1 MADEHEQGVS
11 MKKFKTIFKKRLLTE
26 TLAANNFN
34 HACCCVLQ
42 LRKLLRIEAHRS
54 LNDQAK
60 L

>member
-42 LRKLLRIEAHRS
+42 LRNFWANSVKAS
-54 LNDQAK
+54 
-60 L
+60 